1 VLAQGTAPFAFL
13 FAGVLADRLFEP
25 LLLPGGALADSVGRL
40 LGAGEGRGMGLM
52 MVLAGLAVLAMAF
65 GSATVHGMRHLEDE
79 LEDHEEG
86 DGDSGDP
93 G

>member
-1 VLAQGTAPFAFL
+1 
-13 FAGVLADRLFEP
+13 
-25 LLLPGGALADSVGRL
+25 
-40 LGAGEGRGMGLM
+40 MGLM

-86 DGDSGDP
+86 VGGSGGP